1 MRRRKLDFEPI
12 STDDY
17 LAGLKDLKADGKA
30 LHDRHRRSRALELPE
45 ALTKIENALRALFGR
60 LYDRARMMSVR
71 QIALTT
77 EEQAEQERPMMA
89 RFNPLAEQA
98 GWGVRLEPL
107 GSPKDGGIKIV
118 ETRPG
123 GYAEAKILAEQRRG
137 EWFAGVFEFLWMTG
151 ESERTH
157 PQMFEAQ
164 ARRHWDERLRKNAT
178 GADFADLADARDRA
192 FELEDNQR
200 KEWARDVK
208 RRAKNLDRHLTTH
221 RIDALV
227 PPNWPTKD
235 GVTPI
240 SKPQVARNEIV
251 IDPKT
256 IPSGY
261 ERGFQ
266 KPRHW

>member
-1 MRRRKLDFEPI
+1 LRRRKLDFEPI

-77 EEQAEQERPMMA
+77 EEQAEQERPMTA

-200 KEWARDVK
+200 KEWARDGEIKGTLFNQHTYGLASSPGSNRFRERYRPASSGGVDAAQSQHPKGQRK
-208 RRAKNLDRHLTTH
+208 RTA
-221 RIDALV
+221 
-227 PPNWPTKD
+227 
-235 GVTPI
+235 
-240 SKPQVARNEIV
+240 
-251 IDPKT
+251 
-256 IPSGY
+256 
-261 ERGFQ
+261 
-266 KPRHW
+266 